1 MIKQNDT
8 QASSLN
14 VLAEGELDQVVG
26 GCCHG
31 RRRRGCYGRGYGWG
45 KKHGGYDKGYEP
57 SYEEPSYEE
66 PSYEEPS
73 YAEPVVNNNVADVDV
88 TITINQG
95 QA

>member
-26 GCCHG
+26 GCGYG
-31 RRRRGCYGRGYGWG
+31 RRKRHGWGRGYGWG
-45 KKHGGYDKGYEP
+45 KKHHGGYDKGYEP
-57 SYEEPSYEE
+57 SYEEPSYD
-66 PSYEEPS
+66 EPS